1 MLSQI
6 MSGPVHPT
14 RDALLRVARTLP
26 AAPQVMLS
34 ICELLQ
40 DINTDLDQI
49 AAEIRMDAALAA
61 RVVRVSNSVVYGGG
75 GSISSVEE
83 AVSRV
88 GFSEIV
94 RLVGTAAAAGI
105 VDREL
110 RCYHIAADVLRESVL
125 LHALAS
131 EALADSAGID
141 ASSAYIAGLLRGI
154 GMMVLDRFARDRLEP
169 AHTYD
174 PTAFATYR
182 EWENERFGLTAIQ
195 VTTMA
200 MDDWR
205 FPEEVV
211 AAIELHC
218 QPIPGDRE
226 ANRIAH
232 ILNLAGSIATD
243 HGTALPG
250 EVMHWI
256 RTPEK
261 LAAAGLD
268 EEKFALAK
276 GRATTLFEQQRHAL
290 Y

>member
-1 MLSQI
+1 MLSEI
-6 MSGPVHPT
+6 MSGPLQPT
-14 RDALLRVARTLP
+14 RDALLRVARSLP

-49 AAEIRMDAALAA
+49 AAEIRIDAALAA
-61 RVVRVSNSVVYGGG
+61 RVVRVSNSVVYGGR
-75 GSISSVEE
+75 GSVSSVEE

-94 RLVGTAAAAGI
+94 RLVGTAAAAGL

-110 RCYHIAADVLRESVL
+110 RCYHVSADVLRETLL

-131 EALADSAGID
+131 EALADATGIEP
-141 ASSAYIAGLLRGI
+141 STAYIAGLLRGI
-154 GMMVLDRFARDRLEP
+154 GMMVLDRYARDRLE
-169 AHTYD
+169 AAQMFD
-174 PTAFATYR
+174 PTAFTTYG
-182 EWENERFGLTAIQ
+182 EWESARFNVTGVQ

-205 FPEEVV
+205 FPEEIV

-218 QPIPGDRE
+218 HPTRGERD
-226 ANRIAH
+226 AHRIAH
-232 ILNLAGSIATD
+232 ILNLAGSISVD
-243 HGTALPG
+243 HGCALPG
-250 EVMHWI
+250 EVAHWV

-261 LAAAGLD
+261 LAAIGLD
-268 EEKFALAK
+268 EERFALAAE
-276 GRATTLFEQQRHAL
+276 RARALFDQQRHAL